1 MTFVAL
7 IGSGALGRTLPPTAL
22 AAAIGLRGRP
32 DRARRAALPD
42 QHDLGSLRVQGAL
55 ESSAP
60 LRTGRPEPGTVTIG
74 ALGDELPRGATV
86 LFTTKAH
93 QLADAAR
100 AVAQSWPAAGD
111 PAAWTAGLQNGLLV
125 GLLRA
130 ACRDLRIAARRRR
143 TCTVLGASAGADD
156 GAVVASLGRTYFGE
170 LDGGRAKRTAAAAR
184 AFNDAGLPCEATAD
198 IGSVLWAKMCNAV
211 GVFGVSALTGLPTSQ
226 IMSTGPLVRAYR
238 ALIEEA
244 ALVASATGVTITD
257 HPDLPIRSYLDET
270 PDAMVDRLTA
280 RRRLQGSG
288 PLGDFSSMAQ
298 DLASGRPTEHE
309 QIFGDL
315 LRRAG
320 ELGVQLPRVALV
332 HDVVAG
338 LDAVRRPAASP
349 GASSWC

>member
-1 MTFVAL
+1 LPATTFVL
-7 IGSGALGRTLPPTAL
+7 IGSGALGRAFATVL
-22 AAAIGLRGRP
+22 AAAGHVVVLIG
-32 DRARRAALPD
+32 RRAAPPD
-42 QHDLGSLRVQGAL
+42 QHDPGGLRVQGAL

-74 ALGDELPRGATV
+74 ALGDEFPRGATV

-93 QLADAAR
+93 QLAGAAR
-100 AVAQSWPAAGD
+100 AVAQSWPTAGD
-111 PAAWTAGLQNGLLV
+111 PAAWTAGLQNGLLA
-125 GLLRA
+125 GELLAGTFGTQRVA
-130 ACRDLRIAARRRR
+130 GA
-143 TCTVLGASAGADD
+143 CTVLGARRTDR

-170 LDGGRAKRTAAAAR
+170 LGGGRADRTDAAAR
-184 AFNDAGLPCEATAD
+184 AFNDAGLPSEATAD

-226 IMSTGPLVRAYR
+226 IMSTGPLIRAYR

-244 ALVASATGVTITD
+244 ALVASAAGVTITD

-270 PDAMVDRLTA
+270 PDAMVHRLTA
-280 RRRLQGSG
+280 RPRPQGSG

-315 LRRAG
+315 LRRAR
-320 ELGVQLPRVALV
+320 ELGVQIPRVALV

-338 LDAVRRPAASP
+338 LDTAGRPAQL
-349 GASSWC
+349 GAPSWC